1 MPRTEEANQRI
12 RDAQRAKILEGARK
26 VFASKGWSATMADVA
41 AAAQVSQGLAYRY
54 FANKEAIFRE
64 LAEQAVQSNLAVL
77 QHILKMSGSPL
88 ERLKMMLSRMFGG
101 QGERIEFYQ
110 LSIRALNDEGTPED
124 LRLLLSKPG
133 QTYQAALRQLIVE
146 GQACGEVAPDDPDQL
161 LVAVTA
167 CMSGLSRLALRD
179 NPYFQEHFPQSE
191 IILRMLKP

>member
-41 AAAQVSQGLAYRY
+41 AAADVSQGLAYRY

-64 LAEQAVQSNLAVL
+64 LVEQAAQSNLDIL
-77 QHILKMSGSPL
+77 QQVRTMPGSPL
-88 ERLKMMLSRMFGG
+88 GRLELVLSKMFGG

-110 LSIRALNDEGTPED
+110 LSMRALNDEATPED
-124 LRLLLSKPG
+124 LRLLLRKPG
-133 QTYQAALRQLIVE
+133 QSYQTLLRQLIVD
-146 GQACGEVAPDDPDQL
+146 GQACGEVVPGDPDQL
-161 LVAVTA
+161 LVAMIA
-167 CMSGLSRLALRD
+167 CMYGLSGLALRD
-179 NPYFQEHFPQSE
+179 NPYFREHFPQPE